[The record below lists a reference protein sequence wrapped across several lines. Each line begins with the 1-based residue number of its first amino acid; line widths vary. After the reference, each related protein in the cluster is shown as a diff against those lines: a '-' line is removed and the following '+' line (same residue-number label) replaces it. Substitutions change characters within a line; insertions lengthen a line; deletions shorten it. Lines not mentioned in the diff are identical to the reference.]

1 MLRVKWML
9 AGALLAA
16 AAGAAASIPS
26 GLWIGPWHVVS
37 ISSLSGVS
45 NDDAAVILAQE
56 TAAGTLDANWEE
68 GGPVHVSIRIKDCR
82 DEDHDFRQRYRVP
95 VERWLRLP
103 RGGGRR
109 LEADFATWL
118 AQARLECGEA
128 TRLDAFRLDSIR
140 AAAAEFTARVRIWSP
155 PS

>member
-9 AGALLAA
+9 AGTLLAA

-56 TAAGTLDANWEE
+56 TAAGTLEANWEE
-68 GGPVHVSIRIKDCR
+68 GGPVHVSIRIRDCR
-82 DEDHDFRQRYRVP
+82 DEDRDFQQHYRVP
-95 VERWLRLP
+95 VERWLQLRG
-103 RGGGRR
+103 GGGRR
-109 LEADFATWL
+109 LEADFAAWL
-118 AQARLECGEA
+118 AQARLECRNG
-128 TRLDAFRLDSIR
+128 TRLDAFRLDRIR
-140 AAAAEFTARVRIWSP
+140 PAAAEFTARLRILSP
-155 PS
+155 TG